1 MTTIITRAGK
11 GSHLTYDE
19 TDENFNNLN
28 DDKLEAANNL
38 NDVNASLSRTN
49 LGLGSMSLQNSDNVT
64 ITGGFIRSQSVAD
77 SSLAIN
83 LTKLV
88 L

>member
-38 NDVNASLSRTN
+38 SEVNAALARTN
-49 LGLGSMSLQNSDNVT
+49 LGLGSMSTQNSDNVA
-64 ITGGFIRSQSVAD
+64 ITGGFLKSQSVAD

>member
-1 MTTIITRAGK
+1 MATIITRAGK

-38 NDVNASLSRTN
+38 SGLNAAIARTN
-49 LGLGSMSLQNSDNVT
+49 LGLGSMSTQNANNVS
-64 ITGGFIRSQSVAD
+64 ITGGFLKSQSVAD

>member
-28 DDKLEAANNL
+28 DDKLEADNNL
-38 NDVNASLSRTN
+38 SEVNAAIARTN
-49 LGLGSMSLQNSDNVT
+49 LGLGSMSTQNSDNVS
-64 ITGGFIRSQSVAD
+64 ITGGFLKSQSVAD